1 MAKKGL
7 GRGLSALMDD
17 NLTQLPESE
26 QAGDGRLMK
35 LRISDIEPNRKQPR
49 KRFDENAL
57 MELADSI
64 GTHGLLEPIA
74 VRKKENGFYEII
86 AGERRWRAARMA
98 GLGEIPAIVREI
110 GDEEA
115 ALLALIENLQRED
128 LNPVEE
134 ALGYKDL
141 MERYALTQEEAAK
154 RVGKARASV
163 ANLLRIL
170 RLPKDVLAMV
180 EEGRLSFGHART
192 LLPLA
197 EQMDDEIS
205 TCVALLHDTVEDTA
219 VTLEQLAEDAH
230 MNKYYLSHAFK
241 REYGISPINY
251 MITKRIEESKYLL
264 AETDLS
270 MSQIA
275 QLLGFSSLSYFS
287 QVFRRTQATTPME
300 YRQSTKNM

>member
-197 EQMDDEIS
+197 EQMDDK
-205 TCVALLHDTVEDTA
+205 ALTE
-219 VTLEQLAEDAH
+219 
-230 MNKYYLSHAFK
+230 
-241 REYGISPINY
+241 
-251 MITKRIEESKYLL
+251 L
-264 AETDLS
+264 AETVAKEELSVRQTEATVKKLLSPVKGEAPKKDPVETEYFRSLERKVSDSAGRKAYIKRDKDGSGKLVLSFASSRDLEE
-270 MSQIA
+270 
-275 QLLGFSSLSYFS
+275 LLETLCGKEFLNELNE
-287 QVFRRTQATTPME
+287 TL
-300 YRQSTKNM
+300 